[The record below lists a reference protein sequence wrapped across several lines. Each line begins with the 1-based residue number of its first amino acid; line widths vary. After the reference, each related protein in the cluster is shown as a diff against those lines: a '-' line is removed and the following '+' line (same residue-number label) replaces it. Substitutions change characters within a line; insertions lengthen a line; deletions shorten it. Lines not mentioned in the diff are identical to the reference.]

1 MELKDIK
8 PDEKLI
14 KFRKTYREQIDGW
27 YNGSLHVAIIYSI
40 GGLLMFHYVNNIN
53 NIIAWELII
62 IPVTLVSF
70 FCMYFIPSAIEAPM
84 PVFLLFKN
92 IF

>member
-40 GGLLMFHYVNNIN
+40 GGLLMFH
-53 NIIAWELII
+53 
-62 IPVTLVSF
+62 
-70 FCMYFIPSAIEAPM
+70 
-84 PVFLLFKN
+84 
-92 IF
+92 